1 LIDATQLET
10 RIGERGLRILDCRFE
25 LLDAAAGRRHYM
37 ESHIPGAVFVDLEK
51 DLSGA
56 AAPELGRHPLPRPG
70 ALVDTFGRLGIDADT
85 TVVLYDGA
93 SGAFAARAWWL
104 LRWIGHEKA
113 MLLDGGIEGWRTAG
127 FATVSGGIEPE
138 RAYFRGTPRDELVL
152 TCDEI
157 ERTGAAA
164 LCLVDARAAERFA
177 GAVEPIDRIGGH
189 IPGALNLP
197 FSENLD
203 VSGKWSAQPAI
214 FGKSGCER
222 KVEVRR
228 RLAGNLRRSAR
239 PGQEPKLGGDVWF
252 GCDSLPFG
260 DRRNDQRIPRAAC
273 VCWFMERMDNQLA
286 SADRAGPRLRKRD
299 LLKYS
304 RKLHELN
311 KLIPFRNKR

>member
-1 LIDATQLET
+1 VYKSGEPKQEPESVRDSQLLIDATQLET

-85 TVVLYDGA
+85 TVVLYDEA

-152 TCDEI
+152 TGDEI

-203 VSGKWSAQPAI
+203 VSGKW
-214 FGKSGCER
+214 KSG
-222 KVEVRR
+222 
-228 RLAGNLRRSAR
+228 ADLRETYGALLGPDRSRSWAVMCGSGVTACHLVIGGMISGYREPRVYVGSWSEWITNSHR
-239 PGQEPKLGGDVWF
+239 PIGRGQG
-252 GCDSLPFG
+252 
-260 DRRNDQRIPRAAC
+260 
-273 VCWFMERMDNQLA
+273 
-286 SADRAGPRLRKRD
+286 
-299 LLKYS
+299 
-304 RKLHELN
+304 
-311 KLIPFRNKR
+311 